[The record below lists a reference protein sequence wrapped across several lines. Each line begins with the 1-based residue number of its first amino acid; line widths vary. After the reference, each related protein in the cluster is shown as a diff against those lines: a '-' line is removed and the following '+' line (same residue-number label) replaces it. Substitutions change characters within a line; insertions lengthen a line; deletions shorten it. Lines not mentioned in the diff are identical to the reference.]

1 MTITLYAE
9 PAWDSPYVFTVLVA
23 LKEKGLPLEVRVL
36 DLARGEQREADF
48 ARRSLTARVPSIEHD
63 GFTLSE
69 STAIVEYLD
78 ERFPDTGPTLLPR
91 TLHDRAR
98 FRQVMG
104 FLRSDLMP
112 LREDRP
118 TSSMFYRRT
127 HKPLSDK
134 ARAAADKLIRIADQI
149 IPAGEGELFG
159 AWSSA
164 DADLAFMLHRL
175 ILNDDP
181 VPERVLKWARRQW
194 QRPSVQAYV
203 TWPRPRSE

>member
-9 PAWDSPYVFTVLVA
+9 PSWDSPYVYTVLVA
-23 LKEKGLPLEVRVL
+23 LKEKGLPFEVRVL
-36 DLARGEQREADF
+36 DLARGEQREAGF
-48 ARRSLTARVPSIEHD
+48 ARRSLTARVPCIEHE

-78 ERFPDTGPTLLPR
+78 ERFPEVGPAIVPR
-91 TLHDRAR
+91 AVQDRAR
-98 FRQVMG
+98 YRQVMG

-112 LREDRP
+112 LREERP
-118 TSSMFYRRT
+118 TTSMFHERVQ
-127 HKPLSDK
+127 KPLSDK
-134 ARAAADKLIRIADQI
+134 ARAAADKLVRIADQL

-159 AWSSA
+159 TWSAA

-181 VPERVLKWARRQW
+181 VPERVLKWASRQW
-194 QRPSVQAYV
+194 QRPSVQTYV
-203 TWPRPRSE
+203 NWPRPG